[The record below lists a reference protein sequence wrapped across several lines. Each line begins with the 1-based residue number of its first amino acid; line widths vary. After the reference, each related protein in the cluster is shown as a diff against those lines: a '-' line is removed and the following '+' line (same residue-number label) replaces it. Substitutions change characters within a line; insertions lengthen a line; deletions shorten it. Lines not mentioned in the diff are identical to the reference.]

1 MKLLDYLKDK
11 ILYIV
16 AYICVTVITAS
27 ALVFLSPSGGAAL
40 AILFCALYAIGAF
53 VPLIVEYAMKKDFFD
68 GLLGVFESLDRK
80 NLIAEV
86 ITPPS
91 FREGLVLYDIIKRSN
106 KAMLEEINRYKRL
119 QEEYR
124 EYIELWVHE
133 VKTPI
138 SSSRLIVQNNRNE
151 ATDNIS
157 EELDRIEAY
166 IEQVLFYSRSN
177 TVEKDYI
184 IRETNLQKICYDV
197 LKKNSRVFIHNR
209 IGVMTEGLDLTV
221 YTDEKWLQFIINQ
234 LLTNSVKYADKP
246 DAFVKISAKEGENS
260 IILSVADN
268 GTGIPAGEL
277 PRIFDKGFTGTNGR
291 RNERSTGIGL
301 YICKKLCLKLGLGIS
316 ASSVLGEG
324 TTIDIILPKNSLVD
338 VR

>member
-1 MKLLDYLKDK
+1 ML
-11 ILYIV
+11 V
-16 AYICVTVITAS
+16 TAS
-27 ALVFLSPSGGAAL
+27 ALILLNPIGGPSLSL
-40 AILFCALYAIGAF
+40 IICVLYTIGTG
-53 VPLIVEYAMKKDFFD
+53 VPLLVEYVVKKDFFD
-68 GLLGVFESLDRK
+68 GLLRIFDSLDQK

-86 ITPPS
+86 IIPPS
-91 FREGLVLYDIIKRSN
+91 FREGLILYDIIKSSN

-138 SSSRLIVQNNRNE
+138 SSSRLVAQNNKSE
-151 ATDNIS
+151 ATESMS

-166 IEQVLFYSRSN
+166 VEQVLFYSRSS

-184 IRETNLQKICYDV
+184 IKEISLQKVCYDV
-197 LKKNSRVFIHNR
+197 LKKNSRQFIQNR
-209 IGVMTEGLDLTV
+209 ISVTAEDLDLTI
-221 YTDEKWLQFIINQ
+221 YSDEKWLQFILNQ
-234 LLTNSVKYADKP
+234 ILVNSVKYSDKP
-246 DAFVKISAKEGENS
+246 EAFVGISAKEGENS
-260 IILSVADN
+260 VILSVADN
-268 GTGIPAGEL
+268 GAGIPAAEL

-316 ASSVLGEG
+316 AESVQGQG
-324 TTIDIILPKNSLVD
+324 TTINIVLPKNSMLD
-338 VR
+338 IR

>member
-1 MKLLDYLKDK
+1 LKLLDFLKDK
-11 ILYIV
+11 FLYIA
-16 AYICVTVITAS
+16 AYICVTLVTAS
-27 ALVFLSPSGGAAL
+27 ALILLNPAGGPALSL
-40 AILFCALYAIGAF
+40 IICILYTVGTG
-53 VPLIVEYAMKKDFFD
+53 VPLLVEYVIKKDFFN
-68 GLLGVFESLDRK
+68 GLLRIFDSLDQK

-86 ITPPS
+86 IVPPS

-138 SSSRLIVQNNRNE
+138 SSSRLVAQNNKSE
-151 ATDNIS
+151 ATESMS

-166 IEQVLFYSRSN
+166 VEQVLFYSRSS

-184 IRETNLQKICYDV
+184 IKEISLQKVCYEV
-197 LKKNSRVFIHNR
+197 LKKNSRQFIQNR
-209 IGVMTEGLDLTV
+209 ISVAVEDLDITV
-221 YTDEKWLQFIINQ
+221 YSDEKWLQFILNQ
-234 LLTNSVKYADKP
+234 ILVNSVKYSDKP
-246 DAFVKISAKEGENS
+246 EAFVRINAKEGENS
-260 IILSVADN
+260 VVLSVSDN
-268 GTGIPAGEL
+268 GAGIPAAEL

-316 ASSVLGEG
+316 AESVQGQG
-324 TTIDIILPKNSLVD
+324 TTINIVLPKNSMID
-338 VR
+338 IR